1 MKQFQFRLQRV
12 LELREGIEE
21 REKINLGRAVSTLNL
36 IQVNI
41 NTNRQK
47 YEVAS
52 QERFRDANNIDTI
65 RMYDSYISGL
75 EYQKEML
82 LAQKETAE
90 KVVAEARQKYI
101 KANQDKKV
109 VEKLKDKKLAEYKKY
124 VNRENTR
131 LLDDMKRERQAV

>member
-1 MKQFQFRLQRV
+1 V